1 MVFLVAPLHP
11 CDGQKSSPTVQLLDI
26 ASVARQLGCTVS
38 GVRKVVARG
47 EIRYFQHGKRGRLKF
62 KPEWV
67 DEFIA
72 SHTHAPSDEQPRR
85 VPAKR
90 ASKPPSRDSRDSGK
104 VCGFGWDLL
113 KKRV

>member
-1 MVFLVAPLHP
+1 M
-11 CDGQKSSPTVQLLDI
+11 LDI
-26 ASVARQLGCTVS
+26 EDVAQQLGCTVS

-67 DEFIA
+67 DDFIA
-72 SHTHAPSDEQPRR
+72 RHTVAPADEQPQRA
-85 VPAKR
+85 PAKH
-90 ASKPPSRDSRDSGK
+90 ATKQKPARDSGE

-113 KKRV
+113 KKQV

>member
-1 MVFLVAPLHP
+1 MLNIEEVA
-11 CDGQKSSPTVQLLDI
+11 K
-26 ASVARQLGCTVS
+26 QLGCTVS

-67 DEFIA
+67 DEFVA
-72 SHTHAPSDEQPRR
+72 SHTHAPSNEQPRR
-85 VPAKR
+85 APAKR
-90 ASKPPSRDSRDSGK
+90 ASKPLSRDSGE
-104 VCGFGWDLL
+104 VCGFGWELL

>member
-1 MVFLVAPLHP
+1 M
-11 CDGQKSSPTVQLLDI
+11 LDI
-26 ASVARQLGCTVS
+26 EEVAQQLGCTVS

-72 SHTHAPSDEQPRR
+72 RHTVPPADEQPR
-85 VPAKR
+85 PAHKKP
-90 ASKPPSRDSRDSGK
+90 ASKQKPPKDNGA

-113 KKRV
+113 KKPV

>member
-1 MVFLVAPLHP
+1 M
-11 CDGQKSSPTVQLLDI
+11 LDI
-26 ASVARQLGCTVS
+26 EEVAQQLGCTVS

-72 SHTHAPSDEQPRR
+72 RHTVAPAEEQPQR
-85 VPAKR
+85 VSAKR
-90 ASKPPSRDSRDSGK
+90 PGK
-104 VCGFGWDLL
+104 KKAVEGTEAVCGFGWDLL
-113 KKRV
+113 KSPS

>member
-1 MVFLVAPLHP
+1 M
-11 CDGQKSSPTVQLLDI
+11 LDI
-26 ASVARQLGCTVS
+26 EEVAQQLGCTVS

-72 SHTHAPSDEQPRR
+72 RNTVAPADETPPREPTKCTR
-85 VPAKR
+85 RQV
-90 ASKPPSRDSRDSGK
+90 SQENDGT

-113 KKRV
+113 KS

>member
-1 MVFLVAPLHP
+1 M
-11 CDGQKSSPTVQLLDI
+11 LDI
-26 ASVARQLGCTVS
+26 EEVARELGCTVS

-67 DEFIA
+67 DEFVA
-72 SHTHAPSDEQPRR
+72 AHTHAPSNEQPRR
-85 VPAKR
+85 APAKR
-90 ASKPPSRDSRDSGK
+90 ASKPPLSRDSGE
-104 VCGFGWDLL
+104 VCGFGWELL

>member
-1 MVFLVAPLHP
+1 MLNIEEVA
-11 CDGQKSSPTVQLLDI
+11 K
-26 ASVARQLGCTVS
+26 QLGCTVS

-67 DEFIA
+67 DEFVA
-72 SHTHAPSDEQPRR
+72 SHTHAPSNEQPHR

-90 ASKPPSRDSRDSGK
+90 ASKPPSRYSRDSGK
-104 VCGFGWDLL
+104 VCGFGWELF
-113 KKRV
+113 KKPV

>member
-1 MVFLVAPLHP
+1 M
-11 CDGQKSSPTVQLLDI
+11 LDI
-26 ASVARQLGCTVS
+26 EEVAQQLGCTVS

-67 DEFIA
+67 DEFVA
-72 SHTHAPSDEQPRR
+72 EHTHAPTDEQPRR
-85 VPAKR
+85 APAKR
-90 ASKPPSRDSRDSGK
+90 ASKPQPTRDSGE
-104 VCGFGWDLL
+104 VCGFGWELL

>member
-1 MVFLVAPLHP
+1 M
-11 CDGQKSSPTVQLLDI
+11 LDI
-26 ASVARQLGCTVS
+26 EDVAQALGCTVS

-62 KPEWV
+62 KQEWV

-72 SHTHAPSDEQPRR
+72 RHTVALADEQPRLA
-85 VPAKR
+85 PAKR
-90 ASKPPSRDSRDSGK
+90 PAKPKPPKDSEG

-113 KKRV
+113 RKVLASGDDRVPKRI

>member
-1 MVFLVAPLHP
+1 M
-11 CDGQKSSPTVQLLDI
+11 LDI
-26 ASVARQLGCTVS
+26 EEVAQQLGCTVS

-72 SHTHAPSDEQPRR
+72 RHTVVPADEQPQRLPVKR
-85 VPAKR
+85 PGKQTAPAGNE
-90 ASKPPSRDSRDSGK
+90 A

-113 KKRV
+113 KRPS

>member
-1 MVFLVAPLHP
+1 M
-11 CDGQKSSPTVQLLDI
+11 LDI
-26 ASVARQLGCTVS
+26 EEVAQQLGCTVS

-72 SHTHAPSDEQPRR
+72 RHTVAPAGEQPRR
-85 VPAKR
+85 VPTKR
-90 ASKPPSRDSRDSGK
+90 PGK
-104 VCGFGWDLL
+104 RKAVESAEEVCGFGWDLL
-113 KKRV
+113 KSPS